1 MDGWILAVFLL
12 SVVVGSY
19 VQAVT
24 GFAMGMIVIAVMV
37 GMHLVDVPLI
47 TAVASLLSLANVA
60 LAIRGQLH
68 HVHWQLFGWLAV
80 GLLSAIWLGVA
91 LLNYLNESALWIL
104 ELLLGAFTALGGL
117 SMLLRP
123 EAKTRISRPWACF
136 SAGVGAGVVGGLFSA
151 SGPVMGWF
159 NYRQPLE
166 VAEIRATLFGC
177 FAVSTSTRTLVVG
190 MDGGLTGDV
199 WLLTLLGLPVVL
211 LGTWA
216 GREFSPPVSSL
227 NMKRIAFGMLVSM
240 GVWICVSAVSRAL
253 N

>member
-12 SVVVGSY
+12 SVLVGSY

-37 GMHLVDVPLI
+37 GAHLVDVPLI
-47 TAVASLLSLANVA
+47 AAVASLLSLSNVVIA
-60 LAIRGQLH
+60 LRGQLH
-68 HVHWQLFGWLAV
+68 HVHLRLFGWLAL
-80 GLLSAIWLGVA
+80 GQLSAIWLGVA
-91 LLNYLNESALWIL
+91 LLDYLNVSALWIL
-104 ELLLGAFTALGGL
+104 EVLLGAFTALGGL

-123 EAKTRISRPWACF
+123 EAKTRVSRPWACF

-177 FAVSTSTRTLVVG
+177 FAVSTATRTLVVG
-190 MDGGLTGDV
+190 VDGGLTQDV
-199 WLLTLLGLPVVL
+199 WLLTLLGLPVVVF
-211 LGTWA
+211 GTWV
-216 GREFSPPVSSL
+216 GRELAPPVSSEV
-227 NMKRIAFGMLVSM
+227 MKRLAFGMLVSM
-240 GVWICVSAVSRAL
+240 GVWILVNAL
-253 N
+253 LNR